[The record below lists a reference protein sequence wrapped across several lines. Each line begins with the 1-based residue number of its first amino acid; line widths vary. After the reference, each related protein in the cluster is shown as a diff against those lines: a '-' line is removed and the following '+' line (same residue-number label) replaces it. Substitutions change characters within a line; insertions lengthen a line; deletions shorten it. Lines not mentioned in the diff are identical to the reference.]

1 MASGSKSSTSK
12 SVAKNGNL
20 KTKGENFYHKG
31 NKLKTLKMRQEGK
44 PIRDKKGNI
53 IKAAAF
59 ASSVPDAALMRIQPD
74 RRWFGNTRVV
84 GQRELE
90 KFREQITSKTNDPFM
105 VLLRQNKLPLSLLND
120 SVSAKKAKL
129 LTVEGFQHTF
139 GSKSQRKRPKV
150 SVNSIEELATLARDA
165 KVEENDEDNTLEN
178 SRSYDSSNPAYQK
191 GQSKRIWNEL
201 HKVLDSSD
209 VVAHVLDARNPLG
222 TRCSSVEAFIKK
234 EAPHKHLIF
243 VLNKCDLIPNS
254 VTSRWIKYLSKEH
267 PTIAFRASI
276 NNPFGKGALIQLL
289 RQFSKLHQDKKQISV
304 GFIGYP
310 NTGKSSIINALRKK
324 AVCPVAPIP
333 GQTKVWQYV
342 TLMKRIY
349 LIDCPGIVP
358 ISARDDPT
366 STVLKG
372 VVRVE
377 NIDNPEDHIGA
388 ILNRAN
394 PDLLA
399 KTYPGVTD
407 VSNPETFLTQVATL
421 SGKLLKGG
429 NPDISCV
436 AKMVLN
442 DWIRGKIPYFVPP
455 PELDNLEIDP
465 VSNLENGSKVD
476 DGVDQSPGEEEE
488 EIKDD

>member
-1 MASGSKSSTSK
+1 MAASQKHSSSSKSFK
-12 SVAKNGNL
+12 KAVGGL
-20 KTKGENFYHKG
+20 KTKGENFYHNG
-31 NKLKTLKMRQEGK
+31 NKLKALKMRREGK

-53 IKAAAF
+53 VKAAAY
-59 ASSVPDAALMRIQPD
+59 ASSTPEAALMRIQPD

-84 GQRELE
+84 GQKELE
-90 KFREQITSKTNDPFM
+90 KFREELTNKVNDPFM
-105 VLLRQNKLPLSLLND
+105 VLIRQNKIPMSLLNNA
-120 SVSAKKAKL
+120 SSSKKANL
-129 LTVEGFQHTF
+129 LNVEGFQHTF
-139 GSKSQRKRPKV
+139 GSKSQRRKPKIL
-150 SVNSIEELATLARDA
+150 VNSIEELATTAQTSTETKSED
-165 KVEENDEDNTLEN
+165 KENTILDETLEN
-178 SRSYDSSNPAYQK
+178 SRSHDSLNPAYQK

-201 HKVLDSSD
+201 YKVIDSSD
-209 VVAHVLDARNPLG
+209 VVVHVLDARNPLG
-222 TRCSSVEAFIKK
+222 TRCKSVEEFIKK

-254 VTSRWIKYLSKEH
+254 ITSRWVRFLSKEH

-324 AVCPVAPIP
+324 AVCSVAPIP

-342 TLMKRIY
+342 TLMNRIY

-358 ISARDDPT
+358 ISSRDDPT

-377 NIDNPEDHIGA
+377 NLDNPEDHIGE
-388 ILNRAN
+388 ILKRAN
-394 PDLLA
+394 SELIA

-407 VSNPETFLTQVATL
+407 TEDPEIFLSQVATL
-421 SGKLLKGG
+421 CGKLLKGG
-429 NPDISCV
+429 NPDISCA

-442 DWIRGKIPYFVPP
+442 DWTRGKIPYFVPP
-455 PELDNLEIDP
+455 PDGNDRGPFSEPEHIEEDTERDN
-465 VSNLENGSKVD
+465 
-476 DGVDQSPGEEEE
+476 
-488 EIKDD
+488 